1 VTAPRPPAAISV
13 IGIGNDWRADDA
25 AGLLAARRVR
35 ELAPSDLDVTEW
47 EGEPVALLDRWA
59 DVSLAI
65 VLDAV
70 ASGAAPGTVHRV
82 AAHEGPLPA
91 QLRGASTHAFGLAE
105 AVELGRALGRL
116 PERLVVYGI
125 EGESFGAGEEVT
137 GAVAEGVER
146 TAAAVIEEV
155 GLRSSP
161 GPS

>member
-1 VTAPRPPAAISV
+1 
-13 IGIGNDWRADDA
+13 
-25 AGLLAARRVR
+25 
-35 ELAPSDLDVTEW
+35 
-47 EGEPVALLDRWA
+47 
-59 DVSLAI
+59 
-65 VLDAV
+65 
-70 ASGAAPGTVHRV
+70 
-82 AAHEGPLPA
+82 LPA